1 MPDSTFANTRLL
13 PSGLLCLFG
22 LVLISAVAADEEA
35 PQGITGETTHAPA
48 DFFADWFAI
57 SDAAKES
64 QPHWMTPL
72 VTVTPRLEQEYRY
85 DQSWQTRAGGVAL
98 DNYDS
103 GKGLEFIPT
112 SNTEIIVGVPAYEV
126 KATPKGNTYG
136 CADETVLGKYR
147 FIAANEAQG
156 NYIVTG
162 FLGLSFP
169 SGNEAFTA
177 GKGIVTPTI
186 AAGKGWGTRGTGVNI
201 QSTLGVAIPMADK
214 QVIGMPINW
223 NTSLQAHIFGKLWP
237 EIEANYTAYKDG
249 EHAGKEQLALTAGII
264 MGRFELGPRA
274 RLILGAGYQWPVSS
288 FRIFDETWLATLRLA
303 W

>member
-1 MPDSTFANTRLL
+1 MNTVTIRVGRPGPAAWRWTTTTAARDLSSFRPRTPRSSLGCRLTRLRRRRRGIL
-13 PSGLLCLFG
+13 M
-22 LVLISAVAADEEA
+22 AA
-35 PQGITGETTHAPA
+35 
-48 DFFADWFAI
+48 
-57 SDAAKES
+57 
-64 QPHWMTPL
+64 
-72 VTVTPRLEQEYRY
+72 
-85 DQSWQTRAGGVAL
+85 
-98 DNYDS
+98 
-103 GKGLEFIPT
+103 PT
-112 SNTEIIVGVPAYEV
+112 KPCW
-126 KATPKGNTYG
+126 GNT
-136 CADETVLGKYR
+136 ASSPQMKHRE
-147 FIAANEAQG
+147 IN
-156 NYIVTG
+156 IVTG

-169 SGNEAFTA
+169 WGNEAFTA

-186 AAGKGWGTRGTGVNI
+186 AAGKGWGTRATGVNI

-214 QVIGMPINW
+214 QVIGIPINW